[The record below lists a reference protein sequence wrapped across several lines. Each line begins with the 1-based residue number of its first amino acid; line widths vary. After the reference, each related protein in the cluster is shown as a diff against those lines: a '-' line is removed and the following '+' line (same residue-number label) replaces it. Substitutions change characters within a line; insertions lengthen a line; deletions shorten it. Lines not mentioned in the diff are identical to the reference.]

1 MENSIIVPFDLNTA
15 RKINIG
21 EIAGRIVTEKGQ
33 NRAEIVYEDNSSN
46 CPLLVVI
53 HSISVS
59 ADWFSATGKAL
70 SSANRLLLEVPEY
83 TTFKDGEVLSNKDGS
98 YIFILNTHG
107 KYLTSFY
114 ASLNQKGILKIED
127 GLSAWENKIEKY
139 RFATESERQK
149 LVDALKASKEPEAKE
164 YLKRFFGIEEKLKYD
179 FKPFDKVLVR
189 KEGNKKWNISLFARE
204 IVDDYNGLPY
214 KYECSNGTLWDY
226 CIHFEGNECLLGTTE
241 NPEKMKMVKLSD
253 FYPYDRNKG
262 GIQELHHKIE
272 SKTLQY
278 WGEDSGILIGIT
290 PIYKRRLWSE
300 EVKVVNDKMTNMKTR
315 TYEGVQHGD
324 WVRCVLCGAQMLLPC
339 GADKCPECGENGT
352 LRWVDEEKQEMDAKD
367 LDCLGY
373 VRELRIDDYLSP
385 TTLEE
390 IAEEIK
396 KKVNRG

>member
-1 MENSIIVPFDLNTA
+1 MEQRTATIPFDLETA
-15 RKINIG
+15 KKINIG

-59 ADWFSATGKAL
+59 ADWFSATG
-70 SSANRLLLEVPEY
+70 
-83 TTFKDGEVLSNKDGS
+83 
-98 YIFILNTHG
+98 
-107 KYLTSFY
+107 
-114 ASLNQKGILKIED
+114 
-127 GLSAWENKIEKY
+127 
-139 RFATESERQK
+139 
-149 LVDALKASKEPEAKE
+149 
-164 YLKRFFGIEEKLKYD
+164 
-179 FKPFDKVLVR
+179 
-189 KEGNKKWNISLFARE
+189 
-204 IVDDYNGLPY
+204 
-214 KYECSNGTLWDY
+214 
-226 CIHFEGNECLLGTTE
+226 
-241 NPEKMKMVKLSD
+241 
-253 FYPYDRNKG
+253 
-262 GIQELHHKIE
+262 
-272 SKTLQY
+272 
-278 WGEDSGILIGIT
+278 
-290 PIYKRRLWSE
+290 
-300 EVKVVNDKMTNMKTR
+300 NDKMTNMKTR